1 MPVGPQPQG
10 FLHDRGAGAAETGAG
25 RGDTAGVAD
34 LARPGHE
41 AIDVVA
47 GEPGVLNGG
56 ENRVDGERQGG
67 VASVASD
74 ARLADAGDDD
84 LVLKAVAH
92 AVTAPNMGY
101 PTSPWRSKT
110 PSQTWPIEPPHG
122 ALPRQWG
129 V

>member
-67 VASVASD
+67 VASVASA
-74 ARLADAGDDD
+74 ARLAAAGDDD
-84 LVLKAVAH
+84 FCLTGVAPPG
-92 AVTAPNMGY
+92 TDPTGGAP
-101 PTSPWRSKT
+101 PT
-110 PSQTWPIEPPHG
+110 H
-122 ALPRQWG
+122 
-129 V
+129 

>member
-1 MPVGPQPQG
+1 MRISDWSSDVCSSDL

-34 LARPGHE
+34 LARPRHE

-56 ENRVDGERQGG
+56 ENRVDGERKGG
-67 VASVASD
+67 VASVSSD

-84 LVLKAVAH
+84 LFIKEVDHRVSAEGRRVGKARV
-92 AVTAPNMGY
+92 
-101 PTSPWRSKT
+101 
-110 PSQTWPIEPPHG
+110 WPFG
-122 ALPRQWG
+122 
-129 V
+129 